1 MNILVTGANGQ
12 LGRMIAKVSSDSS
25 NNYFFTDL
33 QLDYEAGIL
42 PLSITDH
49 DAVDA
54 FVVEN
59 NIDVIVNCAS
69 YTAVDQAEN
78 DPDAADL
85 INNRAVA
92 SLAGIALER
101 NSLLI
106 HISSDY
112 VFDGTASRPYTEDA
126 PTSPLSV
133 YGRTKADSER
143 AVLES
148 GCRHIIFRTSWL
160 YCTEGKNFVKRIL
173 EKGAQ
178 MPQLK
183 VISDQIGSP
192 THAEDL
198 AWLICHVIEEDMLD
212 RTGLYNYSNEGVS
225 SWYDFAHE
233 ICSQAGYTCDVQ
245 PCHTDEYPRVAMRPH
260 YSVLDKTKVKETFGV
275 EIPHWKDAL
284 RLCMHEMSEN

>member
-33 QLDYEAGIL
+33 HLDYEAGIL

-78 DPDAADL
+78 DSDAADL

-212 RTGLYNYSNEGVS
+212 RTGLYNYSNEGVC

>member
-33 QLDYEAGIL
+33 HLDYEAGIL

-78 DPDAADL
+78 DSDAADL

-178 MPQLK
+178 MSQLK

-212 RTGLYNYSNEGVS
+212 RTGLYNYSNEGVC

>member
-1 MNILVTGANGQ
+1 MNILVTGAKGQ
-12 LGRMIAKVSSDSS
+12 LGRMIAKVSSASS
-25 NNYFFTDL
+25 HNYFFTDL
-33 QLDYEAGIL
+33 HLDYEAGIL

-212 RTGLYNYSNEGVS
+212 RTGLYNYSNEGVC